1 MPTFTA
7 IMVTWPWTNYIAF
20 CLRQKL
26 YHAITS
32 KERQSVS
39 LCSESR
45 RRVLNLPGCPTISA
59 NVACSI
65 TSREWQAR
73 EHTGARPSIC
83 CIVKLPTSLI
93 PGYLT
98 TARTWTPLISRFE
111 ESYSTRRGLT
121 VSTNSTSDWLKSGLP
136 QSFVNTAVNKWNKR
150 YRLDGAETICLMSMG
165 ISVISAN

>member
-1 MPTFTA
+1 
-7 IMVTWPWTNYIAF
+7 MVTWPWTNYIAF

-98 TARTWTPLISRFE
+98 TARTRTPLISRFE
-111 ESYSTRRGLT
+111 ESYSSRRGLT
-121 VSTNSTSDWLKSGLP
+121 VSTNSTSDWLS
-136 QSFVNTAVNKWNKR
+136 VVEVWTAAELCQHCREQVEQALSPRWRKNDMSPV
-150 YRLDGAETICLMSMG
+150 DGHFG
-165 ISVISAN
+165 HFR